1 MSEQRPL
8 YPTEQFRAEPATI
21 KRLFALAAQRAGG
34 RGALVQHLRI
44 TYSELRTYLTGE
56 AMPPEEVFLR
66 AVDLVIEEPKAVTK
80 EFSEQGLR
88 WLVVKEVSGL

>member
-1 MSEQRPL
+1 
-8 YPTEQFRAEPATI
+8 
-21 KRLFALAAQRAGG
+21 
-34 RGALVQHLRI
+34 
-44 TYSELRTYLTGE
+44 LTGE

-66 AVDLVIEEPKAVTK
+66 AVDLVIEEPRTVTK